1 MRYLDPKNDLT
12 FKKIFG
18 THPHLTISFL
28 NSLLPLEDDALIESI
43 EYLPSD
49 LVPIVP
55 IFKNSIVDVRCKD
68 KKGRQFIVEM
78 QMLWTDGFKQ
88 RVLFNSAKSYVS
100 QLKVKKDY
108 RLLEPVYSLNIVNE
122 NFEPETKEFYHHY
135 TLVCNHD
142 THMKIEGLEMV
153 FIELQKFQPK
163 DIVQKRLNI
172 LWLRF
177 LKELDGNVE
186 VDKVSKDLSSQPE
199 IKEALDCLMESS
211 FTELELEQYQKY
223 WDYVSTEITL
233 KGSSYERGAREERA
247 KTELE
252 LASKNSQLEE
262 AKAREEEAK
271 AREEEAKAREEEA
284 KAREEEAKARE
295 EEERKLKEEALNK
308 AQDILK
314 ASVLAF
320 RASGMSDIEI
330 SKILG
335 VGVD

>member
-18 THPHLTISFL
+18 THPHLTISLL
-28 NSLLPLEDDALIESI
+28 NSLLPLEEDALIESI
-43 EYLPSD
+43 EYLPTEM
-49 LVPIVP
+49 VPIVP
-55 IFKNSIVDVRCKD
+55 IFKNSIVDVRCRD

-122 NFEPETKEFYHHY
+122 IFEPETKEFYHHY

-142 THMKIEGLEMV
+142 TNMKIEGLEMV

-163 DIVQKRLNI
+163 DMVQKRLNI

-177 LKELDGNVE
+177 LKELDGSVE
-186 VDKVSKDLSSQPE
+186 ADKVSKDFALQPE
-199 IKEALDCLMESS
+199 TKEALDCLMESS
-211 FTELELEQYQKY
+211 FTAFELEQYQKY

-233 KGSSYERGAREERA
+233 KGSSYERGSKDAAA
-247 KTELE
+247 KAEAE
-252 LASKNSQLEE
+252 IASKNIQLNE
-262 AKAREEEAK
+262 AKTREEEAK
-271 AREEEAKAREEEA
+271 AREIEAIRLMLEMGIPAEKIAE
-284 KAREEEAKARE
+284 
-295 EEERKLKEEALNK
+295 KLKISA
-308 AQDILK
+308 D
-314 ASVLAF
+314 
-320 RASGMSDIEI
+320 EI
-330 SKILG
+330 RRLI
-335 VGVD
+335 